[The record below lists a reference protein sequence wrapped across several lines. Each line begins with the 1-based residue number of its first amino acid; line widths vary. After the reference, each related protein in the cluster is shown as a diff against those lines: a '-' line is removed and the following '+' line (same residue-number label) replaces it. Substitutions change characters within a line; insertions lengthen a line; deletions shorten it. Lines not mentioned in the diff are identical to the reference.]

1 MDYLQPAYIG
11 AGNPDYF
18 EKFLNDHRSIFLP
31 GTLHTGL
38 SLTYFAYR
46 FLKENRYFP
55 NSIDSKINISSLA
68 GLAYVGFQASNT
80 ISGQT
85 IFSFLYST
93 VANLPQYLFG
103 KRQDKRSARQA
114 NETLFPDLPI
124 QESRVS
130 VADFSMKIERDL
142 NLIDQTLDHILSGLA
157 SVEPIRESSTE
168 KRLIERKKEGQYRPV
183 TYGEKN
189 RLQDHYY
196 YEWLYSNYFPE
207 DLEFFRII
215 PALEVSADGYFGL
228 TEHEYNHVKGALNE
242 LDPDLANS
250 IRESQAYNH
259 ARNRFSS

>member
-1 MDYLQPAYIG
+1 MDYLQPECIG
-11 AGNPDYF
+11 AGSGDSF
-18 EKFLNDHRSIFLP
+18 EDFLNTHRSIFLP
-31 GTLHTGL
+31 GTFNNALN
-38 SLTYFAYR
+38 LTLLAYR
-46 FLKENRYFP
+46 YLAGNEYFP
-55 NSIDSKINISSLA
+55 NRRHLNYYISSLA
-68 GLAYVGFQASNT
+68 GLSYVGFQASNT
-80 ISGQT
+80 IPGQA

-114 NETLFPDLPI
+114 SEVLFPDLPI

-157 SVEPIRESSTE
+157 SVEPKRESSI
-168 KRLIERKKEGQYRPV
+168 KIRMIEGKDNQVY
-183 TYGEKN
+183 
-189 RLQDHYY
+189 RLQDFKKKA
-196 YEWLYSNYFPE
+196 LMNSI

-215 PALEVSADGYFGL
+215 PALEVSADGYLGL
-228 TEHEYNHVKGALNE
+228 TEHEYNHVNAALNE
-242 LDPDLANS
+242 LERSDPDLANS